1 MEFWKEGLFLFT
13 NNGVIWSKSGYYAH
27 KHILLL
33 TNSNY
38 IINYTGHIKLK
49 EKYIFSFYSMCH
61 ISIIIWSPA
70 FLAHFHQK
78 KQEQLRTETCLGV
91 YVLGL

>member
-1 MEFWKEGLFLFT
+1 MLRVISFPACSVHNRFITEKVTKNKGKYITSMEFWKEGLFLFT

-27 KHILLL
+27 NHIILL

-61 ISIIIWSPA
+61 NI
-70 FLAHFHQK
+70 
-78 KQEQLRTETCLGV
+78 
-91 YVLGL
+91 